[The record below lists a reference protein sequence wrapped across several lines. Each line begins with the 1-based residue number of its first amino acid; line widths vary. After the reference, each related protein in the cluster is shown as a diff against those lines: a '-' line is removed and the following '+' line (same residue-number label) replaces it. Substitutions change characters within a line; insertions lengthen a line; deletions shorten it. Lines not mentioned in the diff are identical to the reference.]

1 MGLMDRDSD
10 SYARKANPA
19 SRALELPLP
28 GRTQKALEGVSEKS
42 SALQGVAKKWVTL
55 SRSPHR
61 RLDKG
66 KRHQDG
72 ELEQTSEE
80 DGAWWLK
87 EWFKTSLSGG

>member
-42 SALQGVAKKWVTL
+42 SALQGVAKEWVTL
-55 SRSPHR
+55 SRSPHL

-72 ELEQTSEE
+72 ELEHP
-80 DGAWWLK
+80 LK
-87 EWFKTSLSGG
+87 KMGPGG